1 MILSKKT
8 LKKLRNL
15 INEETEYRSGP
26 ELVSFFNQ
34 LGFTDSYRQGFPSR
48 WIYTDEKLEKLN
60 GSPGLDKC
68 IKELFS
74 PINYVGQFDKLD
86 SFIEDFN
93 QFLSFDGW
101 LVTRDGKLISFK
113 KVSDDYFVKKQEEAT
128 RDQTKDPIVEFLDKT
143 YEDISLDGLEIDA
156 FVYSI
161 LENRIH
167 ELQKCL
173 KIDAPLAV
181 IFHAGSILE
190 GILLGVAQK
199 NPKDFNTACT
209 TPKSN
214 EGSVKPFH
222 EWTLNNYIEVA
233 YTLGYLKEDVKK
245 FSHGLRDFR
254 NYIHPYQQ
262 ASSRFNPDNNT
273 AKICFQVLKAA
284 LAQIR
289 IKMSNK

>member
-8 LKKLRNL
+8 LEKLRNL
-15 INEETEYRSGP
+15 INEETQYRSGP

-34 LGFTDSYRQGFPSR
+34 LGFLDSYRQGFPSR
-48 WIYTDEKLEKLN
+48 WIYTDEKLAKLN
-60 GSPGLDKC
+60 GSPELDKC

-74 PINYVGQFDKLD
+74 PINYIGQFDKLD
-86 SFIEDFN
+86 TFIEDFN
-93 QFLSFDGW
+93 QYLSFDGW
-101 LVTRDGKLISFK
+101 LVIRDGRLISLK
-113 KVSDDYFVKKQEEAT
+113 KVSDDYFVKKQEEVVKE
-128 RDQTKDPIVEFLDKT
+128 QTKDSIAEFLDKE
-143 YEDISLDGLEIDA
+143 YEDISLEGLEIDA

-161 LENRIH
+161 LEERIQ

-173 KIDAPLAV
+173 KNNIPLAV

-190 GILLGVAQK
+190 GILLGIAQK
-199 NPKDFNTACT
+199 NPKDFNTTLT
-209 TPKSN
+209 TPRNN
-214 EGSVKPFH
+214 ENNAKPFH
-222 EWTLNNYIEVA
+222 EWSLNNYIDVA
-233 YTLGYLKEDVKK
+233 YSLGYLREDVKK
-245 FSHGLRDFR
+245 FSYGLRDFR

-262 ASSRFNPDNNT
+262 ALSKFTPDNNT